1 MRLNPRARRL
11 LEFSVAGLLLLSL
24 ATALAVRP
32 YGTREASVPAAPVVD
47 QSVVLNVKTR
57 IYHCPAC
64 ELVKHCG
71 TDCVTVDIS
80 EAVRRGARP
89 CLTCGGTCL
98 ARR

>member
-1 MRLNPRARRL
+1 MTFNARAKRL
-11 LEFSVAGLLLLSL
+11 LEFSVAALLLLSL
-24 ATALAVRP
+24 ATALAIRP
-32 YGTREASVPAAPVVD
+32 SVSGGTAASEAPVVD
-47 QSVVLNVKTR
+47 QSVVLNNKTR
-57 IYHCPAC
+57 IYHCPSC
-64 ELVKHCG
+64 ELIKHCG